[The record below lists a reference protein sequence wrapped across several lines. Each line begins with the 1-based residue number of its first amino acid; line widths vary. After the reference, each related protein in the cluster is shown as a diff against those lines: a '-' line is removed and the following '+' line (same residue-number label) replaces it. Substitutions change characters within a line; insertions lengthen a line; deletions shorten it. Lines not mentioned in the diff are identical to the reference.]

1 MENVPAPIRAPREY
15 NIDITSNAFTH
26 ATRHSQL
33 VRLKEK
39 KKEERKHKRIAG

>member
-1 MENVPAPIRAPREY
+1 MENVSPPMRASRAY
-15 NIDITSNAFTH
+15 NTDITSNAFTH

-39 KKEERKHKRIAG
+39 KKEEHKHKRTGG